1 MFATKST
8 SLFNS
13 IFNDD
18 LWKDLETSTSLF
30 AGYHSE
36 KTDDGYVLELAV
48 PGLTKEDLSIKIVK
62 GYLKIENKTKNIWN
76 NEFSKS
82 FIMPNDVNEKN
93 VKATVENGVLKVTMS
108 VKKESE
114 NVIQIL

>member
-1 MFATKST
+1 MFTTKNT

-36 KTDDGYVLELAV
+36 KTDTGYVLEIAV

-62 GYLKIENKTKNIWN
+62 GYLKVENKTKNTWN
-76 NEFSKS
+76 REFSKS
-82 FIMPNDVNEKN
+82 FIVPEDVNTKE
-93 VKATVENGVLKVTMS
+93 VKALVENGVLKVTMS

-114 NVIQIL
+114 NIIEIL

>member
-48 PGLTKEDLSIKIVK
+48 PGLTKEDLSIKS
-62 GYLKIENKTKNIWN
+62 LKDILRLKTKQRI
-76 NEFSKS
+76 SGIMS
-82 FIMPNDVNEKN
+82 FQSH
-93 VKATVENGVLKVTMS
+93 L
-108 VKKESE
+108 
-114 NVIQIL
+114 